1 MRKLI
6 TRQFRVRHTGSGRR
20 RGARDSRVRPREPR
34 HATARRSPTSDT
46 QRAQRHAR
54 PGPVT
59 SHVTR
64 AAVRGS
70 RRDRSVQR
78 PTNVPGDRSDI
89 IRSALR
95 TKVLAS
101 CLARSQTHTHVKTSR
116 YNVWAFSYLSPAAQ
130 ITGTMTRWSVG
141 TLEFAFWMFRVCRKT
156 PVLGHYDRKT

>member
-20 RGARDSRVRPREPR
+20 RGARDSRVRPRDREPTR
-34 HATARRSPTSDT
+34 DAARRATHSAHSDT
-46 QRAQRHAR
+46 R

-78 PTNVPGDRSDI
+78 PTNVPGDSGATS
-89 IRSALR
+89 SAPLSGLR
-95 TKVLAS
+95 LAS